1 MMREPRMEASYS
13 SRATYRI
20 FYTILSAARLLW
32 SHIFCDDTIS
42 RKKCSTSIIEV
53 FIFVFFSYLRLFPYK

>member
-53 FIFVFFSYLRLFPYK
+53 FIFVFVYLRLFPYK